1 MSLAE
6 APVVDASPLI
16 HLSRAGFLPLLQ
28 VIGPRLIVPLPV
40 ADEVRAKGEEDLTVR
55 TLVEAAWL
63 VLVPAVPIPAE
74 IATWDL
80 GAGEASVL
88 AWARSHPGSFAILDD
103 LQGRRCASALQVPVV
118 GTLGVVL
125 IAKRRGAIPAARPVL
140 EELLSQGMYLSGPV
154 VEQALALVGE

>member
-1 MSLAE
+1 MAE
-6 APVVDASPLI
+6 APVVNASPLI

-28 VIGPRLIVPLPV
+28 LIGPRLIVPLPV

-55 TLVEAAWL
+55 ALVEAAWL
-63 VLVPAVPIPAE
+63 VLAPAVPIPAE

-88 AWARSHPGSFAILDD
+88 AWARSHPGSVAILDD
-103 LQGRRCASALQVPVV
+103 LQGRRC
-118 GTLGVVL
+118 
-125 IAKRRGAIPAARPVL
+125 AIPAARPVL